1 MKSGLAILF
10 AATFG
15 IQPLPQ
21 PDGPLE
27 PSVQNEVDHAIALGE
42 RWLAAHVSAV
52 AGRPPYQGGG
62 TNAAAAVAGR
72 PPYQGGGT
80 NATAVAGRPPYQ
92 GGGTNAAAVAGRPPY
107 QGGTN
112 VAAVAGRPPYQGDLF
127 ATNGLTRE
135 RIAIKLIS
143 SQRAGGWWLM
153 ETNAAPTRLAIE
165 ILKGL

>member
-10 AATFG
+10 AASVG

-27 PSVQNEVDHAIALGE
+27 PSIQNEVDHAVALGE
-42 RWLAAHVSAV
+42 RWLAAH
-52 AGRPPYQGGG
+52 G
-62 TNAAAAVAGR
+62 
-72 PPYQGGGT
+72 
-80 NATAVAGRPPYQ
+80 
-92 GGGTNAAAVAGRPPY
+92 
-107 QGGTN
+107 N
-112 VAAVAGRPPYQGDLF
+112 VARSSSASYQGDLF

-153 ETNAAPTRLAIE
+153 ETNAAPTRRAIE

>member
-10 AATFG
+10 VAVFG

-52 AGRPPYQGGG
+52 AGRPPYL
-62 TNAAAAVAGR
+62 
-72 PPYQGGGT
+72 
-80 NATAVAGRPPYQ
+80 
-92 GGGTNAAAVAGRPPY
+92 
-107 QGGTN
+107 GTN
-112 VAAVAGRPPYQGDLF
+112 VAAVAGSPSCQGDLF

-135 RIAIKLIS
+135 RIALKLIS

-153 ETNAAPTRLAIE
+153 ETNASPTRLALD

>member
-10 AATFG
+10 AASLG

-27 PSVQNEVDHAIALGE
+27 PSVQNEVDHAVALGE
-42 RWLAAHVSAV
+42 RWLVAV
-52 AGRPPYQGGG
+52 AGRPS
-62 TNAAAAVAGR
+62 R
-72 PPYQGGGT
+72 PD
-80 NATAVAGRPPYQ
+80 AHSA
-92 GGGTNAAAVAGRPPY
+92 
-107 QGGTN
+107 TN
-112 VAAVAGRPPYQGDLF
+112 VPSGDLF

-143 SQRAGGWWLM
+143 SQRAGGWWLA
-153 ETNAAPTRLAIE
+153 ETNTAPTRLALQ

>member
-62 TNAAAAVAGR
+62 TNA
-72 PPYQGGGT
+72 
-80 NATAVAGRPPYQ
+80 TAVAGRPPYQ
-92 GGGTNAAAVAGRPPY
+92 GGGTNM
-107 QGGTN
+107 
-112 VAAVAGRPPYQGDLF
+112 AAVAGRPPYQGDLF

>member
-42 RWLAAHVSAV
+42 RWLAAHVS
-52 AGRPPYQGGG
+52 
-62 TNAAAAVAGR
+62 
-72 PPYQGGGT
+72 
-80 NATAVAGRPPYQ
+80 AVAGRPPYQ

>member
-10 AATFG
+10 AASIG

-27 PSVQNEVDHAIALGE
+27 PSIQNEVDHAVALGE
-42 RWLAAHVSAV
+42 RWLAAAASAR
-52 AGRPPYQGGG
+52 RPCQVGG
-62 TNAAAAVAGR
+62 TNAVPR
-72 PPYQGGGT
+72 
-80 NATAVAGRPPYQ
+80 
-92 GGGTNAAAVAGRPPY
+92 
-107 QGGTN
+107 
-112 VAAVAGRPPYQGDLF
+112 DLF

-135 RIAIKLIS
+135 KIAIKLIS
-143 SQRAGGWWLM
+143 SQRAGGWWLV

>member
-62 TNAAAAVAGR
+62 TNA
-72 PPYQGGGT
+72 
-80 NATAVAGRPPYQ
+80 TAVAGRPPYQ
-92 GGGTNAAAVAGRPPY
+92 GGGTNTAAVAGRP
-107 QGGTN
+107 T
-112 VAAVAGRPPYQGDLF
+112 YQGDLI

>member
-42 RWLAAHVSAV
+42 RWLAVHVSAV

-62 TNAAAAVAGR
+62 TN
-72 PPYQGGGT
+72 T
-80 NATAVAGRPPYQ
+80 
-92 GGGTNAAAVAGRPPY
+92 AAVAGRPPY

>member
-10 AATFG
+10 AASFG

-27 PSVQNEVDHAIALGE
+27 PSVQNEVDHAVALGE
-42 RWLAAHVSAV
+42 RWLAAV
-52 AGRPPYQGGG
+52 AGRPPDQGA
-62 TNAAAAVAGR
+62 NEAAVAGR
-72 PPYQGGGT
+72 LPDL
-80 NATAVAGRPPYQ
+80 
-92 GGGTNAAAVAGRPPY
+92 
-107 QGGTN
+107 
-112 VAAVAGRPPYQGDLF
+112 GDLF

-135 RIAIKLIS
+135 RIAVKLIS

-153 ETNAAPTRLAIE
+153 ETNTAPTRLAIE

>member
-92 GGGTNAAAVAGRPPY
+92 GGGTNAAAASAR
-107 QGGTN
+107 
-112 VAAVAGRPPYQGDLF
+112 RPYQGDLF

>member
-10 AATFG
+10 AASFG

-42 RWLAAHVSAV
+42 RWLAAHVPAV
-52 AGRPPYQGGG
+52 AGRPPYQG
-62 TNAAAAVAGR
+62 
-72 PPYQGGGT
+72 
-80 NATAVAGRPPYQ
+80 
-92 GGGTNAAAVAGRPPY
+92 
-107 QGGTN
+107 TN
-112 VAAVAGRPPYQGDLF
+112 VAAVAGRSPYQGDLF

-135 RIAIKLIS
+135 GIALKLIS
-143 SQRAGGWWLM
+143 SQRAGGWWIM
-153 ETNAAPTRLAIE
+153 ETNAAPTRLALE

>member
-10 AATFG
+10 AASLG

-27 PSVQNEVDHAIALGE
+27 PSVQNEVDHAVALGE
-42 RWLAAHVSAV
+42 RWLAAA
-52 AGRPPYQGGG
+52 AGRQPC
-62 TNAAAAVAGR
+62 R
-72 PPYQGGGT
+72 
-80 NATAVAGRPPYQ
+80 
-92 GGGTNAAAVAGRPPY
+92 
-107 QGGTN
+107 GTN
-112 VAAVAGRPPYQGDLF
+112 VAAVACVDDLF

-135 RIAIKLIS
+135 RIAVKLIS

-153 ETNAAPTRLAIE
+153 ETNTAPTRLAIE

>member
-10 AATFG
+10 AASFG

-27 PSVQNEVDHAIALGE
+27 PSVQNEVDHAVSLGE
-42 RWLAAHVSAV
+42 RWLAAVASAR
-52 AGRPPYQGGG
+52 RPCQ
-62 TNAAAAVAGR
+62 
-72 PPYQGGGT
+72 
-80 NATAVAGRPPYQ
+80 
-92 GGGTNAAAVAGRPPY
+92 
-107 QGGTN
+107 GTN
-112 VAAVAGRPPYQGDLF
+112 VAAVAERPTCQGDLF
-127 ATNGLTRE
+127 ATNGLPRE

-153 ETNAAPTRLAIE
+153 ETNTAPTRLAIE

>member
-62 TNAAAAVAGR
+62 TNTAAVAGR

-80 NATAVAGRPPYQ
+80 NAT
-92 GGGTNAAAVAGRPPY
+92 
-107 QGGTN
+107 
-112 VAAVAGRPPYQGDLF
+112 AVAGRPPYQGDLF

>member
-62 TNAAAAVAGR
+62 TDAAAASAR
-72 PPYQGGGT
+72 
-80 NATAVAGRPPYQ
+80 R
-92 GGGTNAAAVAGRPPY
+92 
-107 QGGTN
+107 
-112 VAAVAGRPPYQGDLF
+112 PYQGDLF